1 MEERIDLSMK
11 DITLYELDEYY
22 GKSILNKQVTLY
34 ANDEGVIVDGFT
46 QSGKLKDILNNSAYG
61 DFFSEMKVVLLEK
74 VDGRLY
80 IDYEWNEEARTEYL
94 RSEIKYLGSNSVYH
108 ILSKNHREAFG
119 KGYDGYMDM
128 IKYIRDNATDVM
140 DLLDM
145 IDAIISTRAI

>member
-22 GKSILNKQVTLY
+22 GKSILNKQVILY

-46 QSGKLKDILNNSAYG
+46 QSGKLKDILNNNAYG

-74 VDGRLY
+74 ADGRLY
-80 IDYEWNEEARTEYL
+80 IDYEWSEEARTEYL
-94 RSEIKYLGSNSVYH
+94 RSEIKYLGKDSNYY
-108 ILSKNHREAFG
+108 IASKNHKETFG
-119 KGYDGYMDM
+119 KGCDGYMNM
-128 IKYIRDNATDVM
+128 IKYIGDSATDVI

-145 IDAIISTRAI
+145 IDGILSARAV